1 MKKGVFITNLSDF
14 LKADIQRPFSILA
27 KVEKFVLDNEDD
39 IQEKF
44 DAGDTLCILQRV
56 QFYNGVKYFYVE
68 IVHFQ

>member
-27 KVEKFVLDNEDD
+27 KVEKFVLDNEDE

-44 DAGDTLCILQRV
+44 DAEDTLCILQRV
-56 QFYNGVKYFYVE
+56 QFYNGTKYYYVE
-68 IVHFQ
+68 IVHLQ